1 MATLTGYKRDN
12 EGLYIDKDPEAVLI
26 YTFDWSNWLASSE
39 SITTSNWTIDAIS
52 GDSALTK
59 LTVDSSIIH
68 SNAKQTIIT
77 LSGGTAGNIYTVRN
91 TIVTDES
98 ETERKFFRIV
108 CKQRSF

>member
-1 MATLTGYKRDN
+1 MATLTGYKRDT

-26 YTFDWSNWLASSE
+26 YTFDWSNWLASGE

-52 GDSALTK
+52 GDADP

-68 SNAKQTIIT
+68 SNNKQTIIT
-77 LSGGTAGNIYTVRN
+77 LSGGTEGNIYSVYN

-108 CKQRSF
+108 CKKRSF

>member
-26 YTFDWSNWLASSE
+26 YTFDWSNWLASGE
-39 SITTSNWTIDAIS
+39 SITTSNWSIDAIT
-52 GDSALTK
+52 GDTDP

-68 SNAKQTIIT
+68 NNGKQTIIT
-77 LSGGTAGNIYTVRN
+77 LSGGTEGKIYTVYN

-98 ETERKFFRIV
+98 ETERKFFRV
-108 CKQRSF
+108 PVKKRSF